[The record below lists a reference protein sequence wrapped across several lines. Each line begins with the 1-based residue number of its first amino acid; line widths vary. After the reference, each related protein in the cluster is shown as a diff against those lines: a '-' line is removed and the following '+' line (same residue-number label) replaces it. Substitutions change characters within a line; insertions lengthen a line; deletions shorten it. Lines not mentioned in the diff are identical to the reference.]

1 MRVLS
6 QTSSYRQLTNVVNLV
21 PESELSWGILF
32 KKKNVVI
39 KSSPEFVVK
48 YVAKLLKSDN
58 K

>member
-48 YVAKLLKSDN
+48 
-58 K
+58 